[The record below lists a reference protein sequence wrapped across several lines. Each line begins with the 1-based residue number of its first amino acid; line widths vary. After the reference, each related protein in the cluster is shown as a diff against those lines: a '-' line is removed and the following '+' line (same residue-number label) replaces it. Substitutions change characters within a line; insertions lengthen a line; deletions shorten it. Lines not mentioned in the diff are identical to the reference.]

1 MVTPKFLECN
11 ICGKQQP
18 YEAFIAVTL
27 LYVMINVTVMYLM
40 RRVEKTVQV
49 PGFVGGK

>member
-1 MVTPKFLECN
+1 MVDFTA
-11 ICGKQQP
+11 QP

-27 LYVMINVTVMYLM
+27 LYVLINVAVMFLM
-40 RRVEKTVQV
+40 RHVEQKVRV